1 MTAAPHPSLQIP
13 RDSPAGRA
21 LRNRRAVFV
30 VVVILAFVATHWPR
44 LELAGTGGAPLDK
57 LAHALNFAVLTALL
71 WQTGWVRRLAVL
83 PAVMV
88 AWSSFD
94 ELTQGIPGLGRT
106 VDLDDWL
113 ANLAGLS
120 GSVAF
125 IAALR
130 PAGQGIAALAAARR
144 RCALDSLLAH
154 WTAWLN
160 IATAAAL
167 GAAVGAP
174 LGVLLDS
181 WFVRKGPQPWQY
193 GFVGAVLG
201 ATVVGH
207 AVLEAGIRSRLRRS
221 HDDRPCLSCAAIAPD
236 ASPDAPCRTCG
247 AARHA
252 RDWFRPIGLPG
263 SEELRLCVMPV
274 LLGVA
279 AVIVFNFS
287 AIAILTTL
295 RLRSELVLRFD
306 TWFTALPPDARIVA
320 DATGVALIGAW
331 TLSRCRVRI
340 AAEVD
345 RGGER
350 CLACGFDLRATAAG
364 AGTGTCPECGEQF
377 VRIGPG

>member
-1 MTAAPHPSLQIP
+1 MRH
-13 RDSPAGRA
+13 
-21 LRNRRAVFV
+21 RRAVFLIV
-30 VVVILAFVATHWPR
+30 PVLSFVATHWPR
-44 LELAGTGGAPLDK
+44 LQLLGGDSPTDK
-57 LAHALNFAVLTALL
+57 LAHALNGGVLSVLL
-71 WQTGWVRRLAVL
+71 WQSGWIRRIRVAL
-83 PAVMV
+83 PTMV
-88 AWSSFD
+88 AWATID
-94 ELTQGIPGLGRT
+94 ELSQGIPGLGRT
-106 VDLDDWL
+106 VDFDDWL
-113 ANLAGLS
+113 ADVAGIAIAF
-120 GSVAF
+120 AF

-130 PAGQGIAALAAARR
+130 PAGTGIAALAAARR

-154 WTAWLN
+154 WTAWFN
-160 IATAAAL
+160 VGTAAAL
-167 GAAVGAP
+167 GAVAGAP

-201 ATVVGH
+201 ASVLAH
-207 AVLEAGIRSRLRRS
+207 AVLEAGIRGRLRRS
-221 HDDRPCLSCAAIAPD
+221 HAQRPCLACATPQPEAP
-236 ASPDAPCRTCG
+236 PDAPCRSCG
-247 AARHA
+247 GARHA
-252 RDWFRPIGLPG
+252 RDWFRPIGLAG

-274 LLGVA
+274 LLGIA

-306 TWFTALPPDARIVA
+306 TWFAALPPDARIVA

-331 TLSRCRVRI
+331 TLSRCRARI

-350 CLACGFDLRATAAG
+350 CLSCGFDLRATAAG
-364 AGTGTCPECGEQF
+364 AGMGTCPECGEQF

>member
-1 MTAAPHPSLQIP
+1 MPNAVLPEG
-13 RDSPAGRA
+13 SPAGWAMRH
-21 LRNRRAVFV
+21 RRTAFV
-30 VVVILAFVATHWPR
+30 VVAILSFVATHLPR
-44 LELAGTGGAPLDK
+44 LKLGTGGAPIDK
-57 LAHALNFAVLTALL
+57 LAHALNFAVLAALL
-71 WQTGWVRRLAVL
+71 WQTGWVRRVRAAAV
-83 PAVMV
+83 VMV
-88 AWSSFD
+88 AWATLD
-94 ELTQGIPGLGRT
+94 ELSQGIPALGRT
-106 VDLDDWL
+106 VDFDDWL
-113 ANLAGLS
+113 ADLAGIAMAL
-120 GSVAF
+120 GFV
-125 IAALR
+125 AALR
-130 PAGQGIAALAAARR
+130 PAGEGIAALAAARR

-154 WTAWLN
+154 WSAWMHVG
-160 IATAAAL
+160 TAAAL
-167 GAAVGAP
+167 GATVGAP

-181 WFVRKGPQPWQY
+181 WFLRKGPQPWQY
-193 GFVGAVLG
+193 GFVGAILG
-201 ATVVGH
+201 ATVVAH

-221 HDDRPCLSCAAIAPD
+221 HDDRPCLACATAQADAPSD
-236 ASPDAPCRTCG
+236 ASCRTCG
-247 AARHA
+247 GARHA

-263 SEELRLCVMPV
+263 SEELRLCLMPV

-331 TLSRCRVRI
+331 TLSRCRARI

-364 AGTGTCPECGEQF
+364 EGGGTCPECGERF
-377 VRIGPG
+377 VRIGAG

>member
-1 MTAAPHPSLQIP
+1 VTPASPETIDVP
-13 RDSPAGRA
+13 RDSTAGRA
-21 LRNRRAVFV
+21 LRNRRTVL
-30 VVVILAFVATHWPR
+30 VIVAILSFVATHWPR
-44 LELAGTGGAPLDK
+44 LVLGTGGTSIDK
-57 LAHALNFAVLTALL
+57 LAHATNLAVLTTLFWQAGLVRRIPIAFGVMLL
-71 WQTGWVRRLAVL
+71 WST
-83 PAVMV
+83 
-88 AWSSFD
+88 FD
-94 ELTQGIPGLGRT
+94 ELSQGIPGLGRT
-106 VDLDDWL
+106 VDFDDWL
-113 ANLAGLS
+113 GNLAGIAMSL
-120 GSVAF
+120 AF
-125 IAALR
+125 VAALR
-130 PAGQGIAALAAARR
+130 PAGTGIAALAAARR

-154 WTAWLN
+154 WSAWLN
-160 IATAAAL
+160 LATAAAL

-201 ATVVGH
+201 AGVVAH

-221 HDDRPCLSCAAIAPD
+221 HGERPCLACASPQADAP
-236 ASPDAPCRTCG
+236 PDAPCRTCG

-252 RDWFRPIGLPG
+252 RDWASPIGLPG

-279 AVIVFNFS
+279 AIIVFNFS
-287 AIAILTTL
+287 AIAILTSL

-306 TWFTALPPDARIVA
+306 TWFTALPPDERILADVA
-320 DATGVALIGAW
+320 GVALIGAW
-331 TLSRCRVRI
+331 TLSRCRARI

-350 CLACGFDLRATAAG
+350 CLGCGFDLRATAAG
-364 AGTGTCPECGEQF
+364 AGAGTCPECGEQF

>member
-1 MTAAPHPSLQIP
+1 VTSASRASVVIP

-21 LRNRRAVFV
+21 RRRVRTVFV
-30 VVVILAFVATHWPR
+30 IVAILSFVATHWPR
-44 LELAGTGGAPLDK
+44 LALGTGGAPIDK

-71 WQTGWVRRLAVL
+71 WHAGWLRRVPAALA
-83 PAVMV
+83 AMV
-88 AWSSFD
+88 AWCSLD
-94 ELTQGIPGLGRT
+94 ELSQGIPGLGRT

-113 ANLAGLS
+113 ANVAGIAVALAF
-120 GSVAF
+120 V
-125 IAALR
+125 AALR

-201 ATVVGH
+201 AAVVAH

-221 HDDRPCLSCAAIAPD
+221 HDDRPCLACAAPAPG
-236 ASPDAPCRTCG
+236 ASVDAPCGTCG
-247 AARHA
+247 APRHA

-287 AIAILTTL
+287 AIAIITTL
-295 RLRSELVLRFD
+295 RLRSEIVLRFD
-306 TWFTALPPDARIVA
+306 TWFAALPPDARIVA

-331 TLSRCRVRI
+331 TLSRCRARI

-364 AGTGTCPECGEQF
+364 AGMGICPECGEQF